1 LPSPANLKTPK
12 FRFEPLDKKKHN
24 RAAFSCEHERLNT
37 YLKEQANQEIKKR
50 VTAVYVLTPD
60 GRTIAGYYTL
70 SQYSIDAGELPPE
83 TIQKLGIPK
92 YPKLPATLLERL
104 ARSREFKGAGVGE
117 LLLMGALRRALDHSK
132 NIASLALV
140 VDAKDEKARAF
151 HRAYGLIDLAGH
163 DLTNHDLA
171 NHPSRLF
178 LPMRTIEQLFFDVV
192 ATKDSRPLAP

>member
-24 RAAFSCEHERLNT
+24 RVAFSCEHERLNT

-50 VTAVYVLTPD
+50 VTAVYILTPD

-70 SQYSIDAGELPPE
+70 SQYSIDAGELLPE

-92 YPKLPATLLERL
+92 SPKLPATLLGRL

-117 LLLMGALRRALDHSK
+117 LLLMGALKRALDHSK

-140 VDAKDEKARAF
+140 VDAKDERARTF
-151 HRAYGLIDLAGH
+151 YRPYGFIDFASQELAS
-163 DLTNHDLA
+163 
-171 NHPSRLF
+171 HPNRLF
-178 LPMRTIEQLFFDVV
+178 LPMRTIEQLFLDV
-192 ATKDSRPLAP
+192 AEKDSGPSAP

>member
-1 LPSPANLKTPK
+1 MAGSADHKEPK

-24 RAAFSCEHERLNT
+24 RAAFSCGHERLNV

-83 TIQKLGIPK
+83 TIQKLHVPK
-92 YPKLPATLLERL
+92 YDKLPATLLGRL
-104 ARSREFKGAGVGE
+104 ARSQAFKGTGVGE
-117 LLLMGALRRALDHSK
+117 LLIMGALKRALDHSK
-132 NIASLALV
+132 NIASLAVV

-151 HRAYGLIDLAGH
+151 YRSYGFIDLP
-163 DLTNHDLA
+163 D
-171 NHPSRLF
+171 HPNRLF
-178 LPMRTIEQLFFDVV
+178 LPMGSIEQLFAEF
-192 ATKDSRPLAP
+192 A